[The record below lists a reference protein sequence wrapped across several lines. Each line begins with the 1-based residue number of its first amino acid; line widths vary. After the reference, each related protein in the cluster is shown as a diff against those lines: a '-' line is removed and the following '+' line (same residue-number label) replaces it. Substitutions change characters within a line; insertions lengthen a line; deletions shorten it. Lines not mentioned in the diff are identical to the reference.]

1 MIWPIMSGTPDLVPV
16 TATHGVTPGGLM
28 LVSIFYFGAGLTGVG
43 LGKFLHMEPTVACLG
58 ETFA

>member
-28 LVSIFYFGAGLTGVG
+28 LVSIFYFGAGPLVWVLENFYTWNQQ
-43 LGKFLHMEPTVACLG
+43 
-58 ETFA
+58 